1 MSLRNCQLSVTTITN
16 PTTRMRPWKTP
27 IPTVHLEEAAAEV
40 QDLTLRV
47 ETFERRARAHERA
60 ELMVLE
66 RR

>member
-1 MSLRNCQLSVTTITN
+1 
-16 PTTRMRPWKTP
+16 MRPWRTP
-27 IPTVHLEEAAAEV
+27 IPTVLLEEAAVEV

-47 ETFERRARAHERA
+47 ETFERRARVHERA